1 MIEGSNRSYEE
12 LASADQELSFVELE
26 SLLKER
32 KGISELSDDV
42 MRTLG
47 LRDVEGKYNNAAAIL
62 ADKNSFPGIDIAR
75 FGKSSD
81 EILERVDLRGESLL
95 TQFAK
100 AVEVFRRNYTLQR
113 IQGVERVELELI
125 PEEAFREALANAVA
139 HRTWD
144 TNSAVRLSLFADRIE
159 IVSPGGLPAGL
170 SSDEYLNGQLSLLR
184 NPILA
189 NVLFRL
195 GYIEMFGTGIA
206 RINNIYRNSFTKP
219 SFLIRHALIQVTLP
233 LISDLTAFNEREVR
247 ILQAMQEGVEYT
259 RAQLE
264 DAAGLSKHEALRTLS
279 PLIEQGVIVKQ
290 GKASR
295 VRYRLGG

>member
-32 KGISELSDDV
+32 KRISELSDDV

-47 LRDVEGKYNNAAAIL
+47 LRDVKGKYNNAAAIL

-95 TQFAK
+95 AQFAK

-125 PEEAFREALANAVA
+125 PEEAFREALANVVA

-144 TNSAVRLSLFADRIE
+144 TNSVARLSLFADRIE

-219 SFLIRHALIQVTLP
+219 SFLIRHASIQVTLP
-233 LISDLTAFNEREVR
+233 LLSDLTAFNEREVR

-264 DAAGLSKHEALRTLS
+264 EAAALSKHEALRTLA

>member
-100 AVEVFRRNYTLQR
+100 AVEIFRRNYTLQR

-144 TNSAVRLSLFADRIE
+144 TNSAVRLSLYADRIE

-206 RINNIYRNSFTKP
+206 RINIIYRNSFTKP
-219 SFLIRHALIQVTLP
+219 SFLIRHASIQVTLP

-264 DAAGLSKHEALRTLS
+264 DAAGLSKHEALRTLA
-279 PLIEQGVIVKQ
+279 PLIQQGVIVKQ